1 MGMTIIWKSGKYKR
15 HWQYGNCKDVI
26 TSEEECLVSAAEG
39 RINEDE
45 GSVSVT
51 KDRTNEH

>member
-1 MGMTIIWKSGKYKR
+1 MTIIWKSGKYKR

-39 RINEDE
+39 RTNEDE